1 MAARYSFTID
11 QGATKE
17 FTVVYADADNVPVD
31 LTGYTAK
38 MQIRPNPGSE
48 VLYATLSTTISPNGS
63 GLYIT
68 GLPSNPVP
76 ATSGSIG
83 VVMSA
88 ALTTNLNFGEAS
100 YDLELYNGTYVIRV
114 IEGKVRLNKEVTKNA

>member
-17 FTVVYADADNVPVD
+17 FVVRYADSTNSPID

-38 MQIRPNPGSE
+38 MQIRPAPGSE
-48 VLYATLSTTISPNGS
+48 TLYATLSTTIAPDGS

-68 GLPSNPVP
+68 GLPCDPVP
-76 ATSGSIG
+76 AASGSIG
-83 VVMSA
+83 IVMSA
-88 ALTTNLNFGEAS
+88 ALTTSLNFGDAS
-100 YDLELYNGTYVIRV
+100 YDLEIKKDSYVVRV
-114 IEGKVRLNKEVTKNA
+114 IEGKIRLNKETTKD

>member
-17 FTVVYADADNVPVD
+17 FTVIYADANNNPID

-38 MQIRPNPGSE
+38 MQIRPSPGSE
-48 VLYATLSTTISPNGS
+48 TLYATLSTTISPNGS

-68 GLPSNPVP
+68 GLPSSPVP

-88 ALTTNLNFGEAS
+88 ALTTSLNFGEAS
-100 YDLELYNGTYVIRV
+100 YDLEIKSGTYVIRV
-114 IEGKVRLNKEVTKNA
+114 IEGKVRLNKEVTKDA